1 MRPSVPVLLAL
12 GLAGCTVGPRA
23 DRIRADTSAPLPP
36 ARAAQVIAPVSAS
49 AQQLDSTLAVDPSWW
64 RAFGSAQLNALVD
77 QALAHSSDIAAADA
91 TLNQA
96 REQASAT
103 AGAQGPQIDAN
114 YQAQRARVS
123 KALSTPL
130 ADANDYRYTLHTAQ
144 VTVAYPLDLFGGG
157 RNRVRSARAAAEV
170 ARHRLVAARTTV
182 ISNLVQAAIQH
193 AALQAQIEAQRS
205 AIQSSRELVSL
216 LRRRQRL
223 GDVGAA
229 DVSAQE
235 AALAAQEAALPP
247 LMRQAE
253 HQRALILTLTG
264 VPAGSAPPPLPSLAD
279 LSLPVRLPLALP
291 SAAVGNRPD
300 VRAAEAQVRGAAAD
314 VGTAIAARL
323 PQIQLTGEA
332 GGNSLRFADLFSPAN
347 VFFTLIGGL
356 TQPLFHSGQL
366 RHQQRAAEAAL
377 DVAKAQYRS
386 AALQA
391 FLDVDDA
398 LSGLK
403 TDAEALDAATRADAA
418 ARQTLVFTRRQVELG
433 AVGTLQLLNASVSA
447 AQASTQLVQA
457 RAARLTDSVALYQAM
472 GTDSGA

>member
-23 DRIRADTSAPLPP
+23 DQIRADTSAPLPP

-49 AQQLDSTLAVDPSWW
+49 AQQLDPTLAVDPSWW
-64 RAFGSAQLNALVD
+64 RAFGSAQLNALVE

-91 TLNQA
+91 TLNEA
-96 REQASAT
+96 REQAFAT
-103 AGAQGPQIDAN
+103 VGAQGPQIDAN

-123 KALSTPL
+123 KALATPL

-216 LRRRQRL
+216 LQRRQRL

-291 SAAVGNRPD
+291 SAVVGNRPD

-347 VFFTLIGGL
+347 VFFTVIGGL

-418 ARQTLVFTRRQVELG
+418 ARQALVFTRRQVELG

-447 AQASTQLVQA
+447 AQAATQLVQA